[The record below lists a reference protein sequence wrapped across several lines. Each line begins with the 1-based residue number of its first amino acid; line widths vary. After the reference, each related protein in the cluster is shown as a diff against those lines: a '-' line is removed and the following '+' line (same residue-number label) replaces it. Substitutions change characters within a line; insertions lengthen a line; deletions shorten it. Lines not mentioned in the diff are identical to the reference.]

1 MFMTI
6 DTEQH
11 VDPRGLKKA
20 ELLERTIKAEREN
33 KKLTKQVQRLEDE
46 QKECLAVHSKRITE
60 LKREIDEYEDDVTR
74 VRKDA
79 QRIMDN
85 ASRMQQQMQEANNV
99 VYAITN
105 ALQPI
110 IAPEIQE
117 AEERAAQA
125 EQTLAKFREGLAA
138 LKVV

>member
-1 MFMTI
+1 MTI
-6 DTEQH
+6 DTERH

-33 KKLTKQVQRLEDE
+33 KKLNKQVQRLEEE
-46 QKECLAVHSKRITE
+46 QKECLAVHERRVSE
-60 LKREIDEYEDDVTR
+60 LKSVIENRESDVRRSREDAR
-74 VRKDA
+74 
-79 QRIMDN
+79 RIMESAN
-85 ASRMQQQMQEANNV
+85 RMHKQQLDSDDLVNT
-99 VYAITN
+99 IIN